1 VSPHDAMPD
10 RLLARLDLPARR
22 RLDALLEDLV
32 DVLDSFDRLLGPT
45 DGADGRA
52 DDLADRAMVRSVR
65 GIARQ
70 LDRSVTEAG
79 LRRFGAV
86 GDSLD
91 LDLHVVVGTGPGE
104 DGIVTAVERGGYE
117 KDGRVIRPA
126 DVVVGQGSVGG
137 EQ

>member
-1 VSPHDAMPD
+1 MSPHDAMPD
-10 RLLARLDLPARR
+10 RPLARFDLPARLC
-22 RLDALLEDLV
+22 LDALLENLV
-32 DVLDSFDRLLGPT
+32 DVLDSFDRLLGP
-45 DGADGRA
+45 ADGP
-52 DDLADRAMVRSVR
+52 DGQIDDRAERVMVRSVR

-70 LDRSVTEAG
+70 LDRSVAEAG

-86 GDSLD
+86 GDALD

-126 DVVVGQGSVGG
+126 DVVVGQGSA
-137 EQ
+137 